1 MLRDLLVVTI
11 ILVGFASIWRGPF
24 YGVLFYL
31 WLAYFRPEQ
40 WLWNDWVT
48 AGHFSLIVGT
58 IVLVQTLLSST
69 KLRPNWT
76 TLLLVLF
83 LAQSFVATTFSSD
96 WDWSWSWWP
105 DFAKVILIGCLIM
118 THANTERRLRWVLV
132 VIALSLG
139 FEGAKQ
145 GWAEFILRPGS
156 PNINPHPLLGDNNG
170 VAMGMFML
178 VPVLGALARTASS
191 FPEKF
196 LHRFLAIGVVL
207 RGIST
212 YSRGGFLAAGAL
224 ALLYIVQSKR
234 RVRTLIAVALVSAVA
249 LSVMPPK
256 FWSRMETI
264 TASDEERDESQQG
277 RLYFWSVAVRMA
289 EDHPFVGVGFNAY
302 RRAYN
307 SYDVS
312 DRAYGMFR
320 AVHST
325 WFGVLSEMGVTGLVL
340 LLTVLFQAAWNIRRT
355 RLAALSDPART
366 LSMEFAKAIQG
377 SLVVFVVAGSFLNAQ
392 YSEMFWHFV
401 CLAAALRWV
410 EHAVTAG
417 AEQKARTDEAAA
429 HGSFGLSPGASH
441 A

>member
-1 MLRDLLVVTI
+1 MFRDLLVLTI
-11 ILVGFASIWRGPF
+11 ILIGFVSCWRGPF
-24 YGVLFYL
+24 YTLLFYL

-40 WLWNDWVT
+40 WVWNDWVG

-58 IVLVQTLLSST
+58 IVVVQTLFSSA
-69 KLRPNWT
+69 KLRANWT
-76 TLLLVLF
+76 TVLLVLF
-83 LAQSFVATTFSSD
+83 LAQSFLSTAFSWD

-118 THANTERRLRWVLV
+118 IHGTTERRIRAMFL

-145 GWAEFILRPGS
+145 GWAQFILNPGAA
-156 PNINPHPLLGDNNG
+156 NINLHPVLGDNNG
-170 VAMGMFML
+170 VAMGMLML
-178 VPVLGALARTASS
+178 VPIFAALARTSNTMW
-191 FPEKF
+191 EKS
-196 LHRFLAIGVVL
+196 LHRFLAVGVVL
-207 RGIST
+207 RALAT

-224 ALLYIVQSKR
+224 ALLHIVQSKKR
-234 RVRTLIAVALVSAVA
+234 IRTLLAVAVVASVA

-264 TASDEERDESQQG
+264 TASEEDRDASQQG
-277 RLYFWSVAVRMA
+277 RLYFWRVAMRMA

-325 WFGVLSEMGVTGLVL
+325 WFGVLSEMGITGLL
-340 LLTVLFQAAWNIRRT
+340 LLLMVLAQAVVNIRRT
-355 RLAALSDPART
+355 RRAALDDPSRT
-366 LSMEFAKAIQG
+366 ASAEIAKALQG
-377 SLVVFVVAGSFLNAQ
+377 SLLVFAVAGTFLNAQ
-392 YSEMFWHFV
+392 YSEMLWHFV
-401 CLAAALRWV
+401 CLAAALRWA
-410 EHAVTAG
+410 ESRAAAEQRAPVTADV
-417 AEQKARTDEAAA
+417 RPAA
-429 HGSFGLSPGASH
+429 FGLAPGASH